1 MTRRIAA
8 MLAMVVAAAPL
19 VVVPVVAA
27 AQDSDHGALLAKRW
41 CANCHVVE
49 RTATE
54 GRADGLPS
62 FVAIANRQGTSAE
75 SLRLVMTAEHG
86 RMPNFALTRPEMN
99 DLAAYIM
106 GLRSPPK

>member
-8 MLAMVVAAAPL
+8 MLALVVAAA
-19 VVVPVVAA
+19 PVVAA

-62 FVAIANRQGTSAE
+62 FIAIANRPGTSSE

-106 GLRSPPK
+106 SLRAPPK